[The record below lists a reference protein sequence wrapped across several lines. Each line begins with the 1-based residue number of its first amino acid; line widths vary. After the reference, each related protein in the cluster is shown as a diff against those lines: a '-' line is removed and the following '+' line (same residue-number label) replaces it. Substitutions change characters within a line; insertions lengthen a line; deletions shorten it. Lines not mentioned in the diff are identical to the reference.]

1 MIGSGLWR
9 WKLATTC
16 PVPLAFGRTAN
27 YRQRVMAVIRPFA
40 ALRPR
45 PLLAHKVCELPY
57 DVMSSAEARQM
68 ACGHPLSFLH
78 VSKPEIDLPENIDLY
93 DASVYAKGRENFSR
107 MIAEGAL
114 EKEDRP
120 CFYFYRQIMGQHRQT
135 GLVAVASCEDYLK
148 GIIKKHEFTRPDK
161 EDDRVRH
168 IEALNSQT
176 GPVFLVYRAVPKIDE
191 LAAAHLAQA
200 PDTDF
205 AAADGIRHTA
215 WTVREP
221 SAIEAISAAFAAMP
235 SLYIA
240 DGHHRSAAAAR
251 VYQARQGAGES
262 AWFLS
267 VIFPHDQVQILPYN
281 RVLKSLPG
289 WDGAQLLKK
298 LQSVFQVSPGGA
310 GQLAAKHKLGLYLDG
325 QWHFFRFRPE
335 LTAGQSA
342 LDSLDVSLLQKF
354 VLAPLFG
361 IEDPRTSKGI
371 QFVGGIRGTGELE
384 KLVNSKEYACAFSMY
399 PTGIE
404 DLMAIADSGGVMP
417 PKSTWFE
424 PKLRDAMF
432 CHMI

>member
-1 MIGSGLWR
+1 MAQI
-9 WKLATTC
+9 
-16 PVPLAFGRTAN
+16 RT
-27 YRQRVMAVIRPFA
+27 FA

-45 PLLAHKVCELPY
+45 PVLAQQICEPPY
-57 DVMSSAEARQM
+57 DVLSSAEARQM
-68 ACGHPLSFLH
+68 ARGRPLSFLH

-93 DASVYAKGRENFSR
+93 DAKVYAKGGENFAR

-114 EKEDRP
+114 QKEDRP
-120 CFYFYRQIMGQHRQT
+120 SYYFYRQVMGRHSQT

-148 GIIKKHEFTRPDK
+148 GVIKKHEFTRPDK

-168 IEALNSQT
+168 MEALHSQT
-176 GPVFLVYRAVPKIDE
+176 GPVFLVYRADPAMDKI
-191 LAAAHLAQA
+191 AAAHLAQA

-205 AAADGIRHTA
+205 TAADGIRHSA
-215 WTVREP
+215 WTVRDP
-221 SAIEAISAAFAAMP
+221 AATQAISAAFAAMS

-267 VIFPHDQVQILPYN
+267 VIFPHNQVQILPYN
-281 RVLKSLPG
+281 RVLRSLPG
-289 WDGAQLLKK
+289 ADGGPLLKK
-298 LQSVFQVSPGGA
+298 LQPVFQISPGGA
-310 GQLAAKHKLGLYLDG
+310 GGPAAKHELGLYLEG
-325 QWHFFRFRPE
+325 QWHTLRFRPE

-342 LDSLDVSLLQKF
+342 LDRLDVSLLQKH

-361 IEDPRTSKGI
+361 IEDQRTSKGI
-371 QFVGGIRGTGELE
+371 QFVGGIRGAAELE
-384 KLVNSKEYACAFSMY
+384 KLVNSKEYACAFALY

-404 DLMAIADSGGVMP
+404 DLLAIADAGGVMP